1 MRRSILFQRRAAG
14 FTVIELTI
22 SLLVMVVVMLGM
34 LALFD
39 FSNKLSHV
47 QTNLADMQQSQR
59 VAQQDV
65 IRTIRMLG
73 RGPIPLGS
81 AANGVGISVWDQVPE
96 DTHIGG
102 DGSEPVVPGTDIVT
116 VRGVF
121 SSPVYQINALAPGTY
136 AIQTE
141 DGGASSGYVEVSSM
155 SPTSIPQD
163 LQALKDAVNSDKPER
178 LVLVSARN
186 LDRWSIVAID
196 PDSPDNIVSADSVRV
211 AFKTL
216 SDLAD
221 PPPPPEH
228 FVMPTGDD
236 PKDFGAVAFV
246 GVLEE
251 HRFYIR
257 QEFKTAPNG
266 TQDLAS
272 MFTRARVYPGTDLPW
287 RGPDDDDDV
296 EDDAHPSWRVD
307 VADNIV
313 DLQVALGFNTPN
325 GGSGDSHLF
334 ESADGVDD
342 DWLYNNIDEADPS
355 TWVGDHRLLFI
366 RLTTLARTDRRDTW
380 YQSPPLVR
388 VEDHDLTTS
397 QFNSETDRMFRYR
410 PLQTFI
416 DMRNLN

>member
-1 MRRSILFQRRAAG
+1 
-14 FTVIELTI
+14 
-22 SLLVMVVVMLGM
+22 
-34 LALFD
+34 
-39 FSNKLSHV
+39 
-47 QTNLADMQQSQR
+47 
-59 VAQQDV
+59 
-65 IRTIRMLG
+65 
-73 RGPIPLGS
+73 
-81 AANGVGISVWDQVPE
+81 
-96 DTHIGG
+96 
-102 DGSEPVVPGTDIVT
+102 
-116 VRGVF
+116 
-121 SSPVYQINALAPGTY
+121 
-136 AIQTE
+136 
-141 DGGASSGYVEVSSM
+141 
-155 SPTSIPQD
+155 
-163 LQALKDAVNSDKPER
+163 
-178 LVLVSARN
+178 
-186 LDRWSIVAID
+186 
-196 PDSPDNIVSADSVRV
+196 
-211 AFKTL
+211 
-216 SDLAD
+216 
-221 PPPPPEH
+221 
-228 FVMPTGDD
+228 MPTGDD